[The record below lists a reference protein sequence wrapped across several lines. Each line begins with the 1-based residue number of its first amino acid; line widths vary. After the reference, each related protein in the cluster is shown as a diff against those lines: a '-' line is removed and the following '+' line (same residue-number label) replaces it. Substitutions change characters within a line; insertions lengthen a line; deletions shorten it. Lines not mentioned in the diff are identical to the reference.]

1 MPSSR
6 GFSWPRDW
14 TQVSHLVGRF
24 FNVWATKNEAM
35 HFLCIASCISP
46 LCFRQQEDSNSKSL
60 GLVFHPRKQWELSE
74 DRDKTGLWMFFWI
87 LALIFTVW
95 DWYRMQLEVIRFCA
109 SNYVP
114 SRVPSPKKAPLQGL
128 SQCSPRLVSAYRVPD
143 HCLRT
148 EWAGVASPRK
158 RGFCASISSCLQE
171 GLTDCCTSSRLSCPG
186 VSVNQ
191 DFLILNGEVP
201 TSFWHICLSWL
212 SCSSNTKSRKDQCE
226 ALGNQAFKYLIQE
239 PSNQETFDTTHP
251 HLKPHSINFN
261 LTPYKNIPTVSFC
274 FVPEIETYI
283 LSYNNQLHP
292 LKHLN
297 PLEELSSLLPSP
309 PIPIPVNFPRDMQSQ
324 IFPLAAVLVIFSHQ
338 AGKIISLFPMFAS
351 KWLQLKMD
359 DYNGRLKSGGV
370 ESKKP
375 HGRI

>member
-1 MPSSR
+1 M
-6 GFSWPRDW
+6 
-14 TQVSHLVGRF
+14 
-24 FNVWATKNEAM
+24 
-35 HFLCIASCISP
+35 
-46 LCFRQQEDSNSKSL
+46 
-60 GLVFHPRKQWELSE
+60 
-74 DRDKTGLWMFFWI
+74 
-87 LALIFTVW
+87 
-95 DWYRMQLEVIRFCA
+95 
-109 SNYVP
+109 
-114 SRVPSPKKAPLQGL
+114 
-128 SQCSPRLVSAYRVPD
+128 PD
-143 HCLRT
+143 HCLLT

-171 GLTDCCTSSRLSCPG
+171 GLTDCCTSSRLSYPG

-212 SCSSNTKSRKDQCE
+212 SCSSNTKSRKEQCE
-226 ALGNQAFKYLIQE
+226 ALGNQAFKYLILE
-239 PSNQETFDTTHP
+239 SSNQETFDTMHP

-261 LTPYKNIPTVSFC
+261 LTPYKNIPTMSFC

-309 PIPIPVNFPRDMQSQ
+309 PIPIQVNFPRDMQSQ

-338 AGKIISLFPMFAS
+338 AGKIIFLFPMFAS

-359 DYNGRLKSGGV
+359 DYNARLKSGGV

-375 HGRI
+375 HGRISALRSRRKESSGFWCEGAKDATGVGKSGQKSRDHGANTSGKPSRAIAWSWYFTAVYFRCQAQVG